1 MEKMKVIACA
11 KYAPELLQPVITSVR
26 ARGSQDSS
34 IYFIFYI
41 SFKGYTSKWIGSL
54 QLIVGG
60 YGRATCNHFNKIK
73 NKNLSR
79 GPIISYFQL

>member
-34 IYFIFYI
+34 IYFIFYT
-41 SFKGYTSKWIGSL
+41 SFKGLYVKVDRESSIN
-54 QLIVGG
+54 
-60 YGRATCNHFNKIK
+60 C
-73 NKNLSR
+73 
-79 GPIISYFQL
+79 